1 MLCIYRWKTW
11 DYQFC
16 ALTSQLNCHQV
27 WTIVSSGTRSYINV
41 YVQKQISKL
50 RWFTNRNLPA
60 AMGTLQLISFPAG
73 PLQFSQYAEQQANEI
88 TVIHEFVEN
97 NSNCVLLGDF
107 NHGPA
112 TPGLSWYLPLNYGL
126 MTARGLL
133 SISATFCG
141 QCTSCSDNILT
152 GGQLLDIHIDHIY
165 IPANQI
171 SSVRRVMVCNIYCHV
186 SGV

>member
-1 MLCIYRWKTW
+1 MWLAR
-11 DYQFC
+11 
-16 ALTSQLNCHQV
+16 LSQYGCD
-27 WTIVSSGTRSYINV
+27 
-41 YVQKQISKL
+41 
-50 RWFTNRNLPA
+50 
-60 AMGTLQLISFPAG
+60 TLFFPDG

-112 TPGLSWYLPLNYGL
+112 TPGLSWFLPLNYGL

-141 QCTSCSDNILT
+141 QCTFCNDNILT
-152 GGQLLDIHIDHIY
+152 GGSSDVHIDHIY

-171 SSVRRVMVCNIYCHV
+171 SSVRRVMVWEKPSYCLL
-186 SGV
+186 

>member
-1 MLCIYRWKTW
+1 M
-11 DYQFC
+11 
-16 ALTSQLNCHQV
+16 
-27 WTIVSSGTRSYINV
+27 
-41 YVQKQISKL
+41 
-50 RWFTNRNLPA
+50 
-60 AMGTLQLISFPAG
+60 
-73 PLQFSQYAEQQANEI
+73 
-88 TVIHEFVEN
+88 IHEFVEN

-141 QCTSCSDNILT
+141 QCTSSSDNILT
-152 GGQLLDIHIDHIY
+152 GGFPEVHIDHIY

-171 SSVRRVMVCNIYCHV
+171 SSVRRVMVRILPVLITQVICMCIYVAVLGTCIYIIYIYIYIYIYTCTHMYV
-186 SGV
+186 QRIMKY

>member
-1 MLCIYRWKTW
+1 MECEL
-11 DYQFC
+11 
-16 ALTSQLNCHQV
+16 
-27 WTIVSSGTRSYINV
+27 VSFS
-41 YVQKQISKL
+41 
-50 RWFTNRNLPA
+50 
-60 AMGTLQLISFPAG
+60 AG

-88 TVIHEFVEN
+88 TVIHDWVVES

-141 QCTSCSDNILT
+141 QCTFCNDNILT
-152 GGQLLDIHIDHIY
+152 GGFPDVHIDHVY

-171 SSVRRVMVCNIYCHV
+171 SSVRRVMVWEKLSYCLLWSHKLFV
-186 SGV
+186 CAHRHNMYEQRITK

>member
-1 MLCIYRWKTW
+1 MFSSCKWELCN
-11 DYQFC
+11 F
-16 ALTSQLNCHQV
+16 
-27 WTIVSSGTRSYINV
+27 
-41 YVQKQISKL
+41 
-50 RWFTNRNLPA
+50 F
-60 AMGTLQLISFPAG
+60 SFSAG

-88 TVIHEFVEN
+88 TVIHEFVED

-171 SSVRRVMVCNIYCHV
+171 SSVRRVMVCSILYIYCRV

>member
-1 MLCIYRWKTW
+1 MECEL
-11 DYQFC
+11 
-16 ALTSQLNCHQV
+16 
-27 WTIVSSGTRSYINV
+27 VSFS
-41 YVQKQISKL
+41 
-50 RWFTNRNLPA
+50 
-60 AMGTLQLISFPAG
+60 AG

-141 QCTSCSDNILT
+141 QCTFCKDNILT
-152 GGQLLDIHIDHIY
+152 GGIPDGHIDHIY
-165 IPANQI
+165 IPAYQI
-171 SSVRRVMVCNIYCHV
+171 SSVRRVMVFEKLMWSRKLFACAYRHICM
-186 SGV
+186 SK

>member
-1 MLCIYRWKTW
+1 MWY
-11 DYQFC
+11 
-16 ALTSQLNCHQV
+16 
-27 WTIVSSGTRSYINV
+27 
-41 YVQKQISKL
+41 
-50 RWFTNRNLPA
+50 
-60 AMGTLQLISFPAG
+60 SFFFFSDG

-88 TVIHEFVEN
+88 TVIHEFVED

-141 QCTSCSDNILT
+141 QCTFCNDNILT
-152 GGQLLDIHIDHIY
+152 GGSSDIHIDHIY
-165 IPANQI
+165 IPANLI
-171 SSVRRVMVCNIYCHV
+171 SSVRRVMVWEKPSYCLLWSQIICTCILYMYAHINT
-186 SGV
+186 SRIAKSCTLAAL